1 MPEENN
7 YHPQLK
13 NLLRD
18 RLEASEDS
26 KEEFIGRLLSPET
39 GEDEV
44 RGILSESAVLR
55 LTEGESN
62 FLKDYINEID
72 HCMEFARGLYAEEG
86 AESIQRRYRELFSLT
101 HELSNDLKRAVDED
115 SELESIARKLK
126 DAHLL
131 AEVDYEKEQLQ
142 RAGEDLEAVL
152 ERKKR
157 LKQLVNHFEQLES
170 HVKDRNLIQM
180 LEHRKQVLE
189 LMLEYS
195 EEASGSSPEAS
206 PGGSGPVSVRVPEKY
221 LNQLRDFASGY
232 LEEVSGVFL
241 CRKDEGELVVLK
253 MVFSG
258 SGTEGNVSPA
268 KSIVNAVNE
277 LLDNYPRY
285 RFIDFHTHSV
295 GTIRNHGDY
304 YANNWSDGDLQN
316 FKDQGEGYTA
326 MLVTPEKV
334 LLKRNGRD
342 AELQVFDKDSSK
354 KFDEWADKIDEDWKE
369 VASGY
374 SFPDNILDLTKAGR
388 H

>member
-1 MPEENN
+1 MPEKYNTRLNTLLNE
-7 YHPQLK
+7 QLEVPDG
-13 NLLRD
+13 RD
-18 RLEASEDS
+18 
-26 KEEFIGRLLSPET
+26 
-39 GEDEV
+39 EDELKSV
-44 RGILSESAVLR
+44 LLGFKSGDEEVKNVLSDATVLYLDKES
-55 LTEGESN
+55 SN

-72 HCMEFARGLYAEEG
+72 HSMEFARSLYAEEG
-86 AESIQRRYRELFSLT
+86 VESLQRRYRTLFSLT
-101 HELSNDLKRAVDED
+101 HEISNDLERAVDED

-142 RAGEDLEAVL
+142 RVGQNLEDLL
-152 ERKKR
+152 ERKEK
-157 LKQLVNHFEQLES
+157 LQALVNHFEELEEYVREGS
-170 HVKDRNLIQM
+170 LVEM
-180 LEHRKQVLE
+180 LEHRKHVLE

-195 EEASGSSPEAS
+195 EDGSKESSKAS

-221 LNQLRDFASGY
+221 LNQLREFARGY

-277 LLDNYPRY
+277 LLDNHARY

-295 GTIRNHGDY
+295 GTVRNHGDY

-374 SFPDNILDLTKAGR
+374 SFPDNLLDLTKAK
-388 H
+388 